1 VQAARNSFVS
11 EAFRRSAWVS
21 ALSPTILLMVL
32 VTFAL
37 HVRIGVGHW
46 PTPMWEDYRTPLA
59 ARHEGLIELVLFFT
73 LFAAPAIWLIC
84 SILNFKRES
93 HAAKI
98 NQLFLYAA
106 GWLLI
111 VLAGTLDPTTF
122 TAWLLD

>member
-1 VQAARNSFVS
+1 
-11 EAFRRSAWVS
+11 
-21 ALSPTILLMVL
+21 MVL

-59 ARHEGLIELVLFFT
+59 ARHEGLIELVLIFT
-73 LFAAPAIWLIC
+73 LFAAPAIWLIS

-93 HAAKI
+93 DAAKI
-98 NQLFLYAA
+98 KQLFLYAA

-111 VLAGTLDPTTF
+111 VLAGTLDLTRF